1 MNYKLN
7 KHLFFEFLLFSELDN
22 PLRITEISISKT
34 KLINYKTP
42 TVIAQL
48 NQGLPNPL
56 LPR

>member
-1 MNYKLN
+1 MNNKLN
-7 KHLFFEFLLFSELDN
+7 KHLFFEFLLFCELDN

-42 TVIAQL
+42 TVTARL